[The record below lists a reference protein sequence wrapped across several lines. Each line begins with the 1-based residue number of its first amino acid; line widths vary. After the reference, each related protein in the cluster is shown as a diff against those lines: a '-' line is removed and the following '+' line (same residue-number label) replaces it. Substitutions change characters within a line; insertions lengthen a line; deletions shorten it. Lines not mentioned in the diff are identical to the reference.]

1 MSPTALSLPHTGRD
15 FERTLGHICGVAVR
29 TLEVPFAAAFTT
41 GGELLAKS
49 GPVAGADAD
58 VDALARLA
66 AREACSTRA
75 HVAIGD
81 ARHDPRAEAAGLPAA
96 GGAVACL
103 AAPVIEDGVVR
114 GAVCVLDHE
123 ARGWTP
129 EELVRVRELAGWIA
143 DEHELQS
150 IAVSKGWKN
159 PLSDRNRAV
168 LRTLL
173 DGAPEMVYV
182 TDMGGGARYVN
193 PAVHTQLGYS
203 PEELLGQR
211 GSAYVHPD
219 DVLAA
224 ARAFHAC
231 LRGPGAHTTFEA
243 RLRHRDGSW
252 RPCELTVR
260 NPALPGEAPWLI
272 VNLRDISADKAA
284 RAALE
289 THQSYFE
296 QLFENAPEGIVLLDT
311 SDRVVR
317 ANREFLRMFGYT
329 ADEVRGRPV
338 NQLIV
343 PEARRGEAAAITA
356 RVTRQERVQVETVR
370 RCSDG
375 THLHVSILGTPVHV
389 DGRHIGIY
397 GIYRDI
403 TERVRHEEERRRLLE
418 RERAARAVAEAA
430 ERRAAF
436 LAEVGSLLDASLDY
450 AETFRNLAHMAVP
463 VLADYCL
470 IDEIDERKGELRR
483 VARAHVDPEHEH
495 LLYAELSQPLA
506 ADPDEYHPTIHV
518 ARTGEAV
525 LVPNATAEML
535 DRLAHDDAHR
545 RIFDSLGLQS
555 YLIVPLIARGRT
567 LGTLTLASTRLS
579 ERRYGEADLAFA
591 EQVAHRA
598 ALALDNARLYG
609 EAQRAIQAR
618 ERVLAFVSHDLRN
631 PLATVLLNAS
641 MLLEQVAEG
650 EDGPSG
656 AGGLREQ
663 LGWIMRSSEQMNR
676 LIQDLLEVT
685 RIEAGRLR
693 LERTALDVAV
703 LLAEAGALFSA
714 LASEKEIA
722 LEIDVASAAA
732 LPPVWADRERLHQVL
747 SNLIGNALKFT
758 LRGGWV
764 RLRAEAEAEGGDA
777 GGVRFVV
784 EDGGI
789 GIEAD
794 QLPHLFDPYWQGRRG
809 ARGGVGLGLA
819 IARGILEAHGGT
831 LAVESTP
838 GQGSTFSFTI
848 PAVRHG
854 ASAPDAA
861 SALFEP

>member
-1 MSPTALSLPHTGRD
+1 
-15 FERTLGHICGVAVR
+15 
-29 TLEVPFAAAFTT
+29 
-41 GGELLAKS
+41 
-49 GPVAGADAD
+49 
-58 VDALARLA
+58 
-66 AREACSTRA
+66 
-75 HVAIGD
+75 
-81 ARHDPRAEAAGLPAA
+81 
-96 GGAVACL
+96 
-103 AAPVIEDGVVR
+103 
-114 GAVCVLDHE
+114 
-123 ARGWTP
+123 
-129 EELVRVRELAGWIA
+129 
-143 DEHELQS
+143 
-150 IAVSKGWKN
+150 
-159 PLSDRNRAV
+159 
-168 LRTLL
+168 
-173 DGAPEMVYV
+173 
-182 TDMGGGARYVN
+182 
-193 PAVHTQLGYS
+193 
-203 PEELLGQR
+203 
-211 GSAYVHPD
+211 
-219 DVLAA
+219 
-224 ARAFHAC
+224 
-231 LRGPGAHTTFEA
+231 
-243 RLRHRDGSW
+243 
-252 RPCELTVR
+252 
-260 NPALPGEAPWLI
+260 
-272 VNLRDISADKAA
+272 
-284 RAALE
+284 
-289 THQSYFE
+289 
-296 QLFENAPEGIVLLDT
+296 
-311 SDRVVR
+311 
-317 ANREFLRMFGYT
+317 
-329 ADEVRGRPV
+329 
-338 NQLIV
+338 
-343 PEARRGEAAAITA
+343 
-356 RVTRQERVQVETVR
+356 
-370 RCSDG
+370 
-375 THLHVSILGTPVHV
+375 
-389 DGRHIGIY
+389 
-397 GIYRDI
+397 
-403 TERVRHEEERRRLLE
+403 
-418 RERAARAVAEAA
+418 
-430 ERRAAF
+430 
-436 LAEVGSLLDASLDY
+436 
-450 AETFRNLAHMAVP
+450 
-463 VLADYCL
+463 
-470 IDEIDERKGELRR
+470 
-483 VARAHVDPEHEH
+483 
-495 LLYAELSQPLA
+495 
-506 ADPDEYHPTIHV
+506 
-518 ARTGEAV
+518 
-525 LVPNATAEML
+525 
-535 DRLAHDDAHR
+535 
-545 RIFDSLGLQS
+545 
-555 YLIVPLIARGRT
+555 VPLIARGRT

-703 LLAEAGALFSA
+703 LLAEAGALFAA

-794 QLPHLFDPYWQGRRG
+794 QLPHLFDPYGPGRRG